1 MKSLEEQMAEDL
13 DAIKRLL
20 ILALLRDGAKQEHIA
35 SALRVSQS
43 TISKMFPGGLKIA
56 RDEK

>member
-1 MKSLEEQMAEDL
+1 MQATEQQIAVEL

-20 ILALLRDGAKQEHIA
+20 ILALLRQGVKQDEIA

-56 RDEK
+56 RDKK